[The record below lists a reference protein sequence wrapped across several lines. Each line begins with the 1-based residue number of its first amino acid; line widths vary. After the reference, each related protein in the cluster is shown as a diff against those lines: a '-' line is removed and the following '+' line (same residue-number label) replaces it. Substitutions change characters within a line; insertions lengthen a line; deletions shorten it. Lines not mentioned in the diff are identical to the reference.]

1 MNLSVTFLNLRMVK
15 MKHYDEIIK
24 LRKGKL
30 YIHESGESEPLG
42 VIIDYY
48 DNDLDE
54 LIDTFT
60 IWYEDND
67 RN

>member
-1 MNLSVTFLNLRMVK
+1 MN
-15 MKHYDEIIK
+15 KHYDKIIK

-30 YIHESGESEPLG
+30 YIHESGESDPLG

-48 DNDLDE
+48 DNDLDK

-60 IWYEDND
+60 IWYEEFECEDCQGSGKQ
-67 RN
+67 

>member
-1 MNLSVTFLNLRMVK
+1 
-15 MKHYDEIIK
+15 MKHHDTIIK

-30 YIHESGESEPLG
+30 YIHESDESVPIG

-48 DNDLDE
+48 DDNLDE

-60 IWYEDND
+60 VLYEDLEK
-67 RN
+67 